1 MTSLIVLRKL
11 QTIPSS
17 IPYTRP
23 TSLLQLRLKKT
34 LSPSAP
40 SFFVYTPSSTPYF
53 PSTSG
58 SMSPLFST
66 RPRPPLPAA
75 FAAPPIPH
83 LHGKTRFGDNLE
95 DEWFIVF
102 LLFEISRAFPSLSIR
117 VWDSDGEFLLIEAAF
132 SLPRWLDPESSP
144 NRVFI
149 RDGDL
154 HIVPKHLFPSTPSL
168 SAALEAVKNPERDT
182 RASDSIQSVIK
193 KKIGDYPDKVR
204 TNMHRVVV
212 RVPLPV
218 AQVLKHEPCL
228 ISLAVEGFYNRDL
241 DSMKHASRMDK
252 FLRLN
257 GTGGALE
264 IVRISVQM
272 TRIMYAQL
280 VQQRFQAPRCY
291 PMPGREEGSVV
302 YKEAELGMKIA
313 CGFEMMYQERK
324 TAGNEGKGSTWDAFR
339 ESLDRSGCFDGLIPG
354 SKEYHRIMDGA
365 LEYYRST
372 SLFSRTRD
380 IMVAPVKRIDEIL
393 ASEYSI
399 NDFNGKHLSPSDDDY
414 WLYDGQDE
422 LNSALLERQKE
433 MEAYESKCKKG
444 DVPLKQSA
452 DSGPNDFNVKDVAD
466 SMQAFVKKMSSF
478 EGAEVPHEWSKEV
491 ELNAELFGKEMET
504 VLGPLQRE
512 NSMSDTDL
520 GDHNSSSDMDFEDSE
535 EEREIGED
543 AGTCGSAATFM
554 QCYSDALNE
563 ELGSTSLKESFI
575 RAPKKSIHE
584 DEGTSKLAE
593 DVDGELT
600 PLDLDINLVQ
610 SFLDSFTSQQ
620 GLPGPASNLLELMGI
635 KLPADRK
642 DA

>member
-1 MTSLIVLRKL
+1 
-11 QTIPSS
+11 
-17 IPYTRP
+17 
-23 TSLLQLRLKKT
+23 
-34 LSPSAP
+34 
-40 SFFVYTPSSTPYF
+40 
-53 PSTSG
+53 
-58 SMSPLFST
+58 
-66 RPRPPLPAA
+66 
-75 FAAPPIPH
+75 
-83 LHGKTRFGDNLE
+83 
-95 DEWFIVF
+95 
-102 LLFEISRAFPSLSIR
+102 
-117 VWDSDGEFLLIEAAF
+117 
-132 SLPRWLDPESSP
+132 
-144 NRVFI
+144 
-149 RDGDL
+149 
-154 HIVPKHLFPSTPSL
+154 
-168 SAALEAVKNPERDT
+168 
-182 RASDSIQSVIK
+182 
-193 KKIGDYPDKVR
+193 
-204 TNMHRVVV
+204 MHRVVV

-324 TAGNEGKGSTWDAFR
+324 TAGNEGKGSTWEAFR

-399 NDFNGKHLSPSDDDY
+399 NDFNG
-414 WLYDGQDE
+414 
-422 LNSALLERQKE
+422 
-433 MEAYESKCKKG
+433 
-444 DVPLKQSA
+444 
-452 DSGPNDFNVKDVAD
+452 PNDFNVKDVAD

-478 EGAEVPHEWSKEV
+478 EGAEVPHEWSMEV
-491 ELNAELFGKEMET
+491 ELNAELFGKEMES

-520 GDHNSSSDMDFEDSE
+520 GDHNSSSDMDFVCFIWW
-535 EEREIGED
+535 R
-543 AGTCGSAATFM
+543 
-554 QCYSDALNE
+554 ALFRGCRPDGG
-563 ELGSTSLKESFI
+563 LSCDLV
-575 RAPKKSIHE
+575 AMA
-584 DEGTSKLAE
+584 LAE
-593 DVDGELT
+593 EKQNFVGFKRIT
-600 PLDLDINLVQ
+600 GN
-610 SFLDSFTSQQ
+610 
-620 GLPGPASNLLELMGI
+620 PGKKI
-635 KLPADRK
+635 KLERSK
-642 DA
+642 QNS